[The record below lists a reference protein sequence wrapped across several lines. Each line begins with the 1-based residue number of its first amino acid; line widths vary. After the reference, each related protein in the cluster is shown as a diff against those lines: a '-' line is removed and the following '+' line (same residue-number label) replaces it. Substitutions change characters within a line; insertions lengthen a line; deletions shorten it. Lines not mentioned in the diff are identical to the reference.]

1 MLYKIIFIKYV
12 ILKLVNQDVNKLLY
26 LKIVNKKNKKI
37 LIIHK
42 IIDQNN

>member
-26 LKIVNKKNKKI
+26 LKIVNKKK
-37 LIIHK
+37 
-42 IIDQNN
+42 

>member
-26 LKIVNKKNKKI
+26 LKIVNKKIKNF
-37 LIIHK
+37 
-42 IIDQNN
+42 NYP

>member
-37 LIIHK
+37 LIIRK